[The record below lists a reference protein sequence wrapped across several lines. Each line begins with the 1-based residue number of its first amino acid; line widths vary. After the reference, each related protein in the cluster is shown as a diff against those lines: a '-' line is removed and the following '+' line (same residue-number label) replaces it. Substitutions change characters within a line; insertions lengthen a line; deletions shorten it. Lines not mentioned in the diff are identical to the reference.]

1 MALHTLITKIASI
14 FVWRTP
20 ERSAKKFFEF
30 ALAEQGSMLDLIAA
44 ARLTESE
51 KRRAL
56 YFKHLLDEKRHA
68 LMFSLRSAELCSQ
81 AGRKPYGNLHADIE
95 NLFQTLGEA
104 RFLAF
109 VHIGERRA
117 CQQFV
122 VYRNWFK
129 NKGNKTNKS
138 LFEAILKDEQRHADY
153 TWDLLVEITGGE
165 QAARR
170 IIRSVQMWEAW
181 RKWRRVGRSLANKLF
196 IILSL
201 FIYFLIAPYAVLT
214 RLFKRQRKG
223 WTVPALEQEIDSAH
237 GEQQAKRVLASDNI
251 SALSVILKSN

>member
-1 MALHTLITKIASI
+1 MGLHTLITKVASV
-14 FVWRTP
+14 FVWGTP

-30 ALAEQGSMLDLIAA
+30 ALAEQGSMLDLSAA
-44 ARLTESE
+44 AHLTASE

-56 YFKHLLDEKRHA
+56 YVKHLLDEKRHA
-68 LMFSLRSAELCSQ
+68 LMFSLRSAELFYQ

-95 NLFQTLGEA
+95 NLFQTLGEI

-109 VHIGERRA
+109 VHVGESRA

-129 NKGNKTNKS
+129 KQGDNTNKS

-153 TWDLLVEITGGE
+153 TWDLLVEITGSE
-165 QAARR
+165 RAARR
-170 IIRSVQMWEAW
+170 ELRNVRIWEAW
-181 RKWRRVGRSLANKLF
+181 RNWRRVGKSFASKLF
-196 IILSL
+196 VILSL
-201 FIYFLIAPYAVLT
+201 CIYLLIAPYAVLT

-223 WTVPALEQEIDSAH
+223 WIVPALEQEIDRAG
-237 GEQQAKRVLASDNI
+237 GEQHTKSI
-251 SALSVILKSN
+251 LSFEPLPNSLDVSESR